1 MAYGLKACS
10 CHPLTCWEIE
20 INHCYPPP
28 PPHTHT
34 HTHTPMDGYGASRCG
49 FPYSQT
55 NMQRTREGGISLTV
69 RETANYVCRR
79 GVKKLSPCDFLL
91 KIVALSSKSNFFFFF
106 SVFSFSYVDGKHAD
120 ILLKITASAAR
131 LYVWISLQ
139 WPVACT
145 SRGRWGSIFGRVLGC
160 TAVMRGEQYDV
171 T

>member
-1 MAYGLKACS
+1 MLRNRDK
-10 CHPLTCWEIE
+10 PLLPT
-20 INHCYPPP
+20 

-34 HTHTPMDGYGASRCG
+34 PHTPMDGYRASRCG

-91 KIVALSSKSNFFFFF
+91 KIVALSSKSNFFFFSF
-106 SVFSFSYVDGKHAD
+106 FSFYVDGKHAD
-120 ILLKITASAAR
+120 ILLKITASATR

-145 SRGRWGSIFGRVLGC
+145 SRGRWGPIFGRVLGC
-160 TAVMRGEQYDV
+160 TPVMRGEQYNV